1 MPALKKV
8 GIDITLIKRIMFT
21 MAGLCLSFGQFRI
34 LNGPLFKNLYTRG
47 IGNPKQAVST

>member
-34 LNGPLFKNLYTRG
+34 LNGPLFKNLHMRWTD
-47 IGNPKQAVST
+47 NPERAVST